1 MKFVLFYGKLIVVYS
16 HKWSFYPKMGAIS
29 GNCGYDITTIFYH
42 NLYKSI
48 VVDAGKLSHSSGSI
62 TLILFG
68 NIPPVGHAHYHNL
81 CDIVT

>member
-1 MKFVLFYGKLIVVYS
+1 MFTAINGHSTPKWVLFQATVAMK
-16 HKWSFYPKMGAIS
+16 
-29 GNCGYDITTIFYH
+29 YDITTICYH

-68 NIPPVGHAHYHNL
+68 NIPPVDHSHYHNL
-81 CDIVT
+81 CDIVA